1 MDEIF
6 NFAKQQM
13 STYTDRFG
21 AINPMQQDITWGCN
35 GSCYG
40 TCSAGCA
47 ASCAGSCKV
56 SCTHGCQGGC
66 VGTCYHACDFGG
78 TGTKRRGW

>member
-13 STYTDRFG
+13 STYSDRFG
-21 AINPMQQDITWGCN
+21 AINPMQQDIAWGCQYGCS

-40 TCSAGCA
+40 SCSGQCSGMCGHACGTSCSNGC
-47 ASCAGSCKV
+47 SNSCK
-56 SCTHGCQGGC
+56 
-66 VGTCYHACDFGG
+66 HACESFGFG
-78 TGTKRRGW
+78 TQRRGW